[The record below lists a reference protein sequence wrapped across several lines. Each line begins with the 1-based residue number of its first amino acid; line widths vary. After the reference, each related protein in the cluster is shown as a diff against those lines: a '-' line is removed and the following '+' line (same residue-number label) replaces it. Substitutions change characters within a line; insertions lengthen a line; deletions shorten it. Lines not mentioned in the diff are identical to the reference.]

1 MNLEE
6 ILNISGKP
14 GLYKVISHS
23 RGGLIVESITDG
35 KRMPV
40 SINKNMSSLKDI
52 AIYTL
57 SGEKPLIE
65 VFKAIHDKEEGGKAI
80 DHKSSNAELEE
91 YFFGVLKDYDEDRV
105 YTSDIK
111 KVIQWYNLLLENDLL
126 SFEELEEGG
135 EASADEEE

>member
-23 RGGLIVESITDG
+23 RGGLIVESIVDG

-80 DHKSSNAELEE
+80 DHKSSNAQLEE
-91 YFFGVLKDYDEDRV
+91 YFFNVLEDYDEDRV

-111 KVIQWYNLLLENDLL
+111 KVVQWYNLLLENDLL
-126 SFEELEEGG
+126 SFEELEE
-135 EASADEEE
+135 EKSSDEEE

>member
-23 RGGLIVESITDG
+23 RGGLIVESIVDG

-65 VFKAIHDKEEGGKAI
+65 VFKAIHDMEEGGKAI
-80 DHKSSNAELEE
+80 DHKSSNAQLEE
-91 YFFGVLKDYDEDRV
+91 YFFNVLEDYDEDRV

-111 KVIQWYNLLLENDLL
+111 KVVQWYNLLLENDLL
-126 SFEELEEGG
+126 SFEELEE
-135 EASADEEE
+135 EKSSDEEE

>member
-23 RGGLIVESITDG
+23 RGGLIVESIVDG

-57 SGEKPLIE
+57 AGERPLVE
-65 VFKAIHDKEEGGKAI
+65 VFEAIHASENGQKAIS
-80 DHKSSNAELEE
+80 HKSPNAELEE
-91 YFFGVLKDYDEDRV
+91 YFFKVIEDYDEDRV
-105 YTSDIK
+105 YASDIK
-111 KVIQWYNLLLENDLL
+111 KVLQWYNLLHDAGLL
-126 SFEELEEGG
+126 DFDVSEK
-135 EASADEEE
+135 ADKAADEEE